1 MSGITELIEA
11 AGAGD
16 AASRDQLFQLLYAE
30 LRQLAHAR
38 LRRSPGPAPID
49 TTALVHESYLRFS
62 QLGQLQVQNRG
73 HFLSYAARVMRSV
86 VVDLVREARAERRG
100 GGAIACTLDTSVADG
115 AESGEEEILSVHA
128 ALEELGAIDARLVQV
143 VEMRYYVGL
152 EMGEIADALGV
163 GKRTV
168 ERDWEKARSYLYRVL
183 QPGSPSPP

>member
-16 AASRDQLFQLLYAE
+16 AASLDQLFQLLYTE

-38 LRRSPGPAPID
+38 LRRSPGPAPLD

-86 VVDLVREARAERRG
+86 VVDLVRETRAERRG
-100 GGAIACTLDTSVADG
+100 GGVIAVTLDTSVAG
-115 AESGEEEILSVHA
+115 PESGEEEILAVHA
-128 ALEELGAIDARLVQV
+128 ALDELGAIDARLVQV
-143 VEMRYYVGL
+143 VEMRYFVGL

-183 QPGSPSPP
+183 QPASSSPP